1 MHDVIKELK
10 KPQRALSCGVKDRF
24 VRNTTVSIHNF
35 ILSEIDVVEFFA
47 RQNTEEVFLPL
58 YCCRSKSINYD

>member
-1 MHDVIKELK
+1 MHDAVKGIQ
-10 KPQRALSCGVKDRF
+10 KPQRALSGGVKDSF

-47 RQNTEEVFLPL
+47 RQNTEEVFLPCIAAAQNL
-58 YCCRSKSINYD
+58 